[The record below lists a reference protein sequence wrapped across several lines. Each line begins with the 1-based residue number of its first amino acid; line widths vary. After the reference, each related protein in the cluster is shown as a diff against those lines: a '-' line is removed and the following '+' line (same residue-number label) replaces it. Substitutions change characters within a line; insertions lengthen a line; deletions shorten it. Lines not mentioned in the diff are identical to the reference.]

1 MRTRLARLLLASFF
15 SFIGVSGLAQGP
27 AAAAAP
33 QPDDRFKADL
43 LLIVAHPDDDV
54 LAGTYL
60 ANAVLDQ
67 GKRVAVVFATSGDSG
82 GNQAGAERG
91 ASLGLMR
98 QIEARQDLA
107 TLGITH
113 VWFLSGHDTPGQDPV
128 RSLANWGHGQV
139 LGEALR
145 IVRLTRP
152 EVVLT
157 WLPMQVIG
165 ENHGDHQAASVVATE
180 AFDLAGDPAAYPEQ
194 VSEPVERFESHL
206 EGLRPWQP
214 KKLYFMSDAL
224 DTRFMTGHGPAY
236 SVKEISKAK
245 GVPYWQLAFE
255 QLNAHVT
262 QYKTMLAQLA
272 SLDAAT
278 RERVAVGDT
287 GGDALIEPLRLV
299 RAKSHV
305 GGTAEGDIFEGIT
318 PAPIPLVPRPREQAA
333 RPALALRV
341 GGPWQFYRDFW
352 QAHALPA
359 LTMSADA
366 LIGPVDQDEPV
377 SIPLLVINGTDRD
390 AEVQVGAA
398 LPQGWHEG
406 PRSATVLVAAGAQV
420 QIVSVVTPADA
431 DQTPTAHDLT
441 YTARAGGATLP
452 PVSVRVV
459 VVKGASPLP

>member
-1 MRTRLARLLLASFF
+1 M
-15 SFIGVSGLAQGP
+15 
-27 AAAAAP
+27 AAEE
-33 QPDDRFKADL
+33 
-43 LLIVAHPDDDV
+43 
-54 LAGTYL
+54 
-60 ANAVLDQ
+60 AV
-67 GKRVAVVFATSGDSG
+67 
-82 GNQAGAERG
+82 
-91 ASLGLMR
+91 
-98 QIEARQDLA
+98 
-107 TLGITH
+107 
-113 VWFLSGHDTPGQDPV
+113 
-128 RSLANWGHGQV
+128 
-139 LGEALR
+139 
-145 IVRLTRP
+145 
-152 EVVLT
+152 
-157 WLPMQVIG
+157 
-165 ENHGDHQAASVVATE
+165 
-180 AFDLAGDPAAYPEQ
+180 
-194 VSEPVERFESHL
+194 
-206 EGLRPWQP
+206 
-214 KKLYFMSDAL
+214 FMSDAL

-299 RAKSHV
+299 RAKSDV

-318 PAPIPLVPRPREQAA
+318 PAPIPLVRWPREQAA

-359 LTMSADA
+359 LTMSADG

-420 QIVSVVTPADA
+420 EIVSVVTPADA
-431 DQTPTAHDLT
+431 GQTPTARPHVHGTRRRRDPAAGLRAGSGRQGRQPSAVAQSDGSTGPSEIGASAVAKSTVVAESSSAIVSDPRSWLSERNRVLLALFLLLIPAFALT
-441 YTARAGGATLP
+441 ALTTRAYRREQQRLAAQASTDGEIALRHGRAGDAVVALRTAMSLAATRSRRLRLAQALAAAGRDAEARAHLLTLREGTP
-452 PVSVRVV
+452 GDGLINLELARLAARDADVPHAARY
-459 VVKGASPLP
+459 AS

>member
-27 AAAAAP
+27 AAAAPP

-43 LLIVAHPDDDV
+43 LLIVAHPNDDV

-157 WLPMQVIG
+157 WLPMQVIS

-180 AFDLAGDPAAYPEQ
+180 AFNLAGDPAAYPEQ
-194 VSEPVERFESHL
+194 VSEPVEHFESHL

-214 KKLYFMSDAL
+214 KKLYSCR
-224 DTRFMTGHGPAY
+224 TR
-236 SVKEISKAK
+236 S
-245 GVPYWQLAFE
+245 
-255 QLNAHVT
+255 
-262 QYKTMLAQLA
+262 
-272 SLDAAT
+272 T
-278 RERVAVGDT
+278 RD
-287 GGDALIEPLRLV
+287 
-299 RAKSHV
+299 S
-305 GGTAEGDIFEGIT
+305 
-318 PAPIPLVPRPREQAA
+318 
-333 RPALALRV
+333 
-341 GGPWQFYRDFW
+341 
-352 QAHALPA
+352 
-359 LTMSADA
+359 
-366 LIGPVDQDEPV
+366 
-377 SIPLLVINGTDRD
+377 
-390 AEVQVGAA
+390 
-398 LPQGWHEG
+398 
-406 PRSATVLVAAGAQV
+406 
-420 QIVSVVTPADA
+420 
-431 DQTPTAHDLT
+431 
-441 YTARAGGATLP
+441 
-452 PVSVRVV
+452 
-459 VVKGASPLP
+459 

>member
-1 MRTRLARLLLASFF
+1 
-15 SFIGVSGLAQGP
+15 
-27 AAAAAP
+27 
-33 QPDDRFKADL
+33 
-43 LLIVAHPDDDV
+43 
-54 LAGTYL
+54 
-60 ANAVLDQ
+60 
-67 GKRVAVVFATSGDSG
+67 
-82 GNQAGAERG
+82 
-91 ASLGLMR
+91 
-98 QIEARQDLA
+98 
-107 TLGITH
+107 
-113 VWFLSGHDTPGQDPV
+113 
-128 RSLANWGHGQV
+128 
-139 LGEALR
+139 
-145 IVRLTRP
+145 
-152 EVVLT
+152 
-157 WLPMQVIG
+157 VIG

-287 GGDALIEPLRLV
+287 GGDALIEPLRLL
-299 RAKSHV
+299 RAKSHI

-318 PAPIPLVPRPREQAA
+318 AAPVPLVPRPREQAA

-441 YTARAGGATLP
+441 YTARAGGAALP